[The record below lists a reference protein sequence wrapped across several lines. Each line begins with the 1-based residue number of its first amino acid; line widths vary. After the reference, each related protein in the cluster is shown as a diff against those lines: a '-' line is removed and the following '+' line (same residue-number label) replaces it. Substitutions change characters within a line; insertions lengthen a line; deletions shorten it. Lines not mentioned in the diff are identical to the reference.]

1 MKQISYHNLTTSS
14 LGFGCASLSTL
25 PTLKQALATLETA
38 YEHGITHFDAARL
51 YGSGVS
57 ESILGRFLRNR
68 RDGVT
73 ITTKL
78 GLNPP
83 AVPQL
88 NQSTIFM
95 LKKVIRS
102 VPGLEACLMALLTRQ
117 RAGPPRFSAAEAKK
131 SLETSLKEL
140 ATDYVDILLLHEC
153 SLSEANAE
161 EILEFLEGVV
171 RNGKARYCGV
181 GTAFENLP
189 KDLGELNQRHAIV
202 QTESNAV
209 QSNLAKMT
217 GGLDRLYINY
227 GAFKHVNVLAQAGRR
242 DGHDQRSGLGD
253 YMQAVCADKEKLG
266 RLLLL
271 AARRQNPH
279 GVVLFA
285 STRPENIIQNVKT
298 WNSYEANAPE
308 AQKFQHE
315 VDKLAF
321 VQ

>member
-25 PTLKQALATLETA
+25 PSLKQALATLDIA
-38 YEHGITHFDAARL
+38 YEHGITHFDVARL

-68 RDGVT
+68 RGGVT

-83 AVPQL
+83 VAPQL

-153 SLSEANAE
+153 SLGEANAE

-171 RNGKARYCGV
+171 SEGKARYCGV
-181 GTAFENLP
+181 GTAFANLP
-189 KDLGELNQRHAIV
+189 KDLGELNKRHAIV
-202 QTESNAV
+202 QTESNAL
-209 QSNLAKMT
+209 QSNLDTMT

-227 GAFKHVNVLAQAGRR
+227 GAFAPVNFLIRA
-242 DGHDQRSGLGD
+242 GHDQRSGLGD

-271 AARRQNPH
+271 AARWQNPQ
-279 GVVLFA
+279 GIVLFA
-285 STRPENIIQNVKT
+285 STRPDNIVQNIKSWNAYEDAVPEVKL
-298 WNSYEANAPE
+298 
-308 AQKFQHE
+308 FQHE
-315 VDKLAF
+315 VAKLAF
-321 VQ
+321 DQ